1 MRRCHPRPNRTRWH
15 ALRAALQHNGLA
27 VEDVD
32 HWFFHQANMRINEMV
47 ASHLK
52 IPPDRCYHNIDRYG
66 NLSAAA
72 IPALLDEVN
81 RDGKIKPG
89 DLCCMAGFGSGFTWE
104 SALLR
109 W

>member
-1 MRRCHPRPNRTRWH
+1 M
-15 ALRAALQHNGLA
+15 QHNGLA

-32 HWFFHQANMRINEMV
+32 HWFFHQANMRIKEIV

-52 IPPDRCYHNIDRYG
+52 IPPDRSYHNIDRYG

-72 IPALLDEVN
+72 IPPLLDEVN
-81 RDGKIKPG
+81 RDKMIKPG
-89 DLCCMAGFGSGFTWE
+89 DLCCMAGFGSGFTWG

>member
-1 MRRCHPRPNRTRWH
+1 MLSPEALFFGPHDRVFGEPHPAAQSHPRHGHRS
-15 ALRAALQHNGLA
+15 LQHNGLA

-52 IPPDRCYHNIDRYG
+52 IPPDRSYHNIDRYG

-72 IPALLDEVN
+72 IPALPDEVTAT
-81 RDGKIKPG
+81 R
-89 DLCCMAGFGSGFTWE
+89 
-104 SALLR
+104 
-109 W
+109 